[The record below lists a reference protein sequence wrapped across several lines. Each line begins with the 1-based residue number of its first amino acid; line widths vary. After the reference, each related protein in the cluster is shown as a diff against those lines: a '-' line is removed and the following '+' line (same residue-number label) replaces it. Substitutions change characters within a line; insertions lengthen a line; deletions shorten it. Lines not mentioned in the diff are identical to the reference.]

1 MTALEKFDFQRAYL
15 TKLKRRPSSKRLQIF
30 KMIGDSRTPCQ
41 CTSYSNTVLILVAV
55 LDIHHTAQINCKKE
69 QIRNGKLH
77 FLCSVISVSPVNKSL
92 KNKFTGK
99 MFQTVKFQALI
110 S

>member
-30 KMIGDSRTPCQ
+30 KMIGDSRSPCQ

-55 LDIHHTAQINCKKE
+55 LDIHHTAQKK
-69 QIRNGKLH
+69 
-77 FLCSVISVSPVNKSL
+77 NKSVMENFIFCAVL
-92 KNKFTGK
+92 
-99 MFQTVKFQALI
+99 FQFPLLI
-110 S
+110 KA